1 MSINSS
7 QTTAPIAKIA
17 PTQDLRTRTQ
27 PQENEVAAT
36 RSEKRDNTNVTLS
49 ELTKRF
55 RPTTAATW
63 TTPASPNCAPRCRP
77 VPCALSRRRLLRRWC
92 RTCFRF
98 NPLQAPYGQAL
109 PDTHANEDLSG

>member
-49 ELTKRF
+49 ELTKKIQTDDSRDVDYA
-55 RPTTAATW
+55 RVAELRDALAAGT
-63 TTPASPNCAPRCRP
+63 
-77 VPCALSRRRLLRRWC
+77 LRIE
-92 RTCFRF
+92 
-98 NPLQAPYGQAL
+98 PEKIAQAMVQ
-109 PDTHANEDLSG
+109 DMFQF